1 MLHNPV
7 EELGIDMFRK
17 RVTGIGCLNTGKGLD
32 IRLCGCLQLSVAQP
46 LRHVLIGHSYQPAER
61 HQVPIVG
68 LRGEKQTYSQPGEPN
83 RTSALFLKLGFKMY
97 RGLSSQ

>member
-17 RVTGIGCLNTGKGLD
+17 RVAGIGCLNTGKGLD

-68 LRGEKQTYSQPGEPN
+68 LREEKQTLITTR
-83 RTSALFLKLGFKMY
+83 RTQQDVSFLSKIRF
-97 RGLSSQ
+97 